1 MVDIIKRL
9 EQQDERLKKIENL
22 LSAQKK
28 VLNIDEVCL
37 FTGLSKSHIYKLTC
51 YHKIPFYKQSKH
63 CFFDREEI
71 EAWLKENRY
80 KTTDEIDK
88 EATSYVTLNKK
99 GVAK

>member
-9 EQQDERLKKIENL
+9 EQQDERLNKIESL

-37 FTGLSKSHIYKLTC
+37 FTGLSKSHIYKNTC
-51 YHKIPFYKQSKH
+51 YHKMPFYKQSKH
-63 CFFDREEI
+63 LFFDREEI
-71 EAWLKENRY
+71 EDWLKENRY